1 MSWAT
6 ADATIATALDGVVAA
21 KSPNLRNR
29 ETDVPAVVWSL
40 VDSGPTE
47 SASGSTAPYHARYEF
62 DCMALSR
69 IAAEDL
75 ADSVV
80 GALAAADSFVHA
92 RETSRGAD
100 VVVRGA
106 DKTPLYV
113 SNLSMSITF
122 GT

>member
-6 ADATIATALDGVVAA
+6 ADQDINTALSGVTAA

-29 ETDVPAVVWSL
+29 DTDVPAVVWSL
-40 VDSGPTE
+40 IDNNPTE
-47 SASGSTAPYHARYEF
+47 SASGSGAPYHARYEF
-62 DCMALSR
+62 DCLEDSR
-69 IAAEDL
+69 IEAEDL

-80 GALAAADSFVHA
+80 AALAASASFTAA
-92 RETSRGAD
+92 RETNRGAD

-113 SNLSMSITF
+113 STISMTLTF
-122 GT
+122 AS